1 MLVLTTMPKRHDP
14 PVASWEAPAN
24 ADLLKRGAAS
34 SGAPGEQRRSSR
46 VVRVLRR
53 LLWQVGK
60 LLVLALIA
68 FGAATYMVGGI
79 GPMAS
84 LLLRKDTVRGL
95 PAGPTVRR
103 LALDV
108 IGRRGATPDV
118 LMQLARLAHMLDPD
132 DPLWTPLVGTAS
144 RLLGHPL
151 PVDGDH
157 AVTLAALDAATA
169 RAVDRP
175 LGPDGVLAWR
185 DIDPYFVV
193 AIDEVA
199 STDAAIA
206 AHRFNTLR
214 TPDGLPTSE
223 WYLDELVRAFGDTR
237 PIAFVLVADSTG
249 DGWQPMAFPPDK
261 VPEAARRIRAATV
274 GEALRIGLWG
284 LEGYRPATPDADVNN
299 WWPPIAQTRGLPT
312 FAPAP

>member
-34 SGAPGEQRRSSR
+34 SGAPGEQRRSGR